1 MRSKTPH
8 MLKIPTSL
16 SINTM
21 FHRLLVVFLL
31 LLSAAS
37 PAAEK
42 IRSFNSDITLQ
53 VDGEVKVVE
62 TIQVQVEHNNIR
74 RGIFRD
80 FPTIYKT
87 PWLTKST
94 VGFAVEK
101 VLRNGQPEPFHT
113 EPLAGGVR
121 IYIGD
126 KNHLVPRGLQTYTIG
141 YRTNR
146 QMAFLD
152 THDRFAWNVTGNGWG
167 FPIDKVSATVQLPDE
182 VPAAAIKEQA
192 AWTGYAGATGA
203 DYRAEI
209 DGQTVVIES
218 TRALRPYQGLT
229 LRIEFTKGFFTNNRS
244 VFLDFLADNLFW
256 LLMVVILISLMVFY
270 WMAWD
275 RVGRDPE
282 PGVIMPRF
290 YPPENMSPAAM
301 RYVLNEK
308 ADGKN
313 FTAAIINL
321 AVKGYIKLAK
331 KNSGYE
337 ITRQDSQTKEKA
349 SKGEQL
355 ILQKLLRSSDSI
367 VIDKKYNSRVK
378 TAQSGLLAKIKQEY
392 KDKCFKNNWVYA
404 FIGMG
409 ISVLVMLALLLH
421 HNPGNRVAFG
431 VIGQIVFFAVV
442 MFFIFKSKPLGWIP
456 ALAVFVFMSNLNL
469 SVELFIMLGFLI
481 VVNLFFIYLLKAP
494 TPFGRQLMDQIE
506 GFKLYLSTAEQNRL
520 EIMHPPQMT
529 PELFERYLPYALAL
543 GVENQWS
550 EQFATYLKQAALDPQ
565 EYQPSWYSGHSFDLS
580 GSGSRSFG
588 AISSGM
594 ASTLSAA
601 SMPPSSSS
609 GGGGFSGGGGGGGGG
624 GGW

>member
-1 MRSKTPH
+1 MPKTLISP
-8 MLKIPTSL
+8 LT
-16 SINTM
+16 NM
-21 FHRLLVVFLL
+21 FYRLFFVVAI
-31 LLSAAS
+31 LLSAAA

-42 IRSFNSDITLQ
+42 IVSFHSDITLH
-53 VDGEVKVVE
+53 VDGKVEVVE
-62 TIQVQVEHNNIR
+62 TIQVNVEHNKIR

-87 PWLTKST
+87 AWLTKST
-94 VGFAVEK
+94 VGFEVK
-101 VLRNGQPEPFHT
+101 RVLRNGQPEPYHT
-113 EPLAGGVR
+113 DPLAGGMRV
-121 IYIGD
+121 YIGD
-126 KNHLVPRGLQTYTIG
+126 KNRLVPRGLQTYTIA

-152 THDRFAWNVTGNGWG
+152 THDRFAWNVTGNGWN
-167 FPIDKVSATVQLPDE
+167 FVIEQATAVIHLPDE
-182 VPAAAIKEQA
+182 VPTAAIMDQE
-192 AWTGYAGATGA
+192 AWTGFAGETGA
-203 DYRAEI
+203 DYRTEI
-209 DGQTVVIES
+209 KPQTILITS
-218 TRALRPYQGLT
+218 TQALRPYQGLT
-229 LRIEFTKGFFTNNRS
+229 VRIEFVKGFFVNTRS
-244 VFLDFLADNLFW
+244 AFMDFLADNLFW
-256 LLMVVILISLMVFY
+256 LLMVITFFSLMVFY

-290 YPPENMSPAAM
+290 YPPNGMSPAAM
-301 RYVLNEK
+301 RYVLDEK
-308 ADGKN
+308 ADGKS

-331 KNSGYE
+331 KSSGYQ
-337 ITRQDSQTKEKA
+337 ITRLDSEPKEAA

-355 ILQKLLRSSDSI
+355 VLQKLLRNQQSM
-367 VIDKKYNSRVK
+367 VIDKKYNSKVK
-378 TAQSGLLAKIKQEY
+378 TAQAGLTAKIKQEY
-392 KDKCFKNNWVYA
+392 KEKCFKNNWVYA

-409 ISVLVMLALLLH
+409 ISVLVMLAMLLH
-421 HNPGNRVAFG
+421 HNPGNRSAFG
-431 VIGQIVFFAVV
+431 VMGQIVFFALV

-456 ALAVFVFMSNLNL
+456 AIGVFIVMSNLNL
-469 SVELFIMLGFLI
+469 SVELFVMLGFLI
-481 VVNLFFIYLLKAP
+481 VVNGVFIYLLKAP
-494 TPFGRQLMDQIE
+494 TPFGRELMDKIE

-529 PELFERYLPYALAL
+529 PELFEKYLPFALAL

-550 EQFATYLKQAALDPQ
+550 EQFADYLKQAALDPQ
-565 EYQPSWYSGHSFDLS
+565 EYQPTWYSGHRFDLT

-601 SMPPSSSS
+601 STPPSSSS

>member
-1 MRSKTPH
+1 MQKTLTSRS
-8 MLKIPTSL
+8 IS
-16 SINTM
+16 TM
-21 FHRLLVVFLL
+21 FFRLIVVCLLLVSV
-31 LLSAAS
+31 AS

-42 IRSFNSDITLQ
+42 IHSFHSDIILH
-53 VDGEVKVVE
+53 VDGEVHVVE
-62 TIQVQVEHNNIR
+62 TIQIQVEHNNIR

-94 VGFAVEK
+94 VGFEVEK
-101 VLRNGQPEPFHT
+101 VMRNGQPEPFNT

-126 KNHLVPRGLQTYTIG
+126 KNKMVPRGLQTYTIA
-141 YRTNR
+141 YRTDR
-146 QMAFLD
+146 QLAFLE

-167 FPIDKVSATVQLPDE
+167 FAIDQVTASVHLPDE
-182 VPAAAIKEQA
+182 IPTTAIMEQA
-192 AWTGYAGATGA
+192 AWTGFAGDTGA
-203 DYRAEI
+203 DYQTEI
-209 DGQTVVIES
+209 DGQTVLIQS

-229 LRIEFTKGFFTNNRS
+229 LRIEFIKGYFTNNRS
-244 VFLDFLADNLFW
+244 AFMDFISDNLFW
-256 LLMVVILISLMVFY
+256 LLMVITLISLMVFY

-290 YPPENMSPAAM
+290 YPPDEMSPAAM

-308 ADGKN
+308 ADGKS
-313 FTAAIINL
+313 FTAALINL
-321 AVKGYIKLAK
+321 AVKGYIQLAK
-331 KNSGYE
+331 IKSGYR
-337 ITRQDSQTKEKA
+337 ITRQDNQTKDNA
-349 SKGEQL
+349 SKGEQF
-355 ILQKLLRSSDSI
+355 ILQKLLRSKDSL
-367 VIDKKYNSRVK
+367 VIDKKYNSQVK
-378 TAQSGLLAKIKQEY
+378 TAQSGLVTKIKQEY

-421 HNPGNRVAFG
+421 HNPGDRSAFG
-431 VIGQIVFFAVV
+431 VIGQIVLFAVV
-442 MFFIFKSKPLGWIP
+442 MFFIFKSKPLGWMPVIV
-456 ALAVFVFMSNLNL
+456 VFVVMSNLNL
-469 SVELFIMLGFLI
+469 SVELFVMLGFLI
-481 VVNLFFIYLLKAP
+481 VVNLIFIYLLKAP
-494 TPFGRQLMDQIE
+494 TPFGRELMDKIE

-529 PELFERYLPYALAL
+529 PELFERYLPFALAL

-565 EYQPSWYSGHSFDLS
+565 EYQPTWYSGHSFDLS
-580 GSGSRSFG
+580 SSGSRSFG
-588 AISSGM
+588 AISGGM
-594 ASTLSAA
+594 ASTLSSA
-601 SMPPSSSS
+601 STAPSSSS